1 MPVSSIN
8 YYDLLQINPRAEVET
23 IERVYRIMA
32 ARYRPDNKQSGDAQR
47 FRVLNEAYPVKGH
60 HYWSLAIRILRS
72 MCEYHL
78 AKKDKKWEGILRGGV
93 YHLPKELGVDESVI
107 WGEYF
112 FVEALE
118 QALQQLG

>member
-1 MPVSSIN
+1 MLRLCR
-8 YYDLLQINPRAEVET
+8 LLQ
-23 IERVYRIMA
+23 
-32 ARYRPDNKQSGDAQR
+32 D
-47 FRVLNEAYPVKGH
+47 PVKGH

-72 MCEYHL
+72 LCEHHL
-78 AKKDKKWEGILRGGV
+78 AKKDKKWEGILKGGV

-118 QALQQLG
+118 QALQQLGSS

>member
-1 MPVSSIN
+1 MRRLNPAVFSTHLRPQLPLRIAAPVPAP
-8 YYDLLQINPRAEVET
+8 PRP
-23 IERVYRIMA
+23 R
-32 ARYRPDNKQSGDAQR
+32 
-47 FRVLNEAYPVKGH
+47 KGH

-72 MCEYHL
+72 LCGHHL
-78 AKKDKKWEGILRGGV
+78 AKKDKKWEGILKSGV

-118 QALQQLG
+118 QALPQLG